1 MNNQRKEIDLHNML
15 KQSVEADE
23 TIILTGAGSSA
34 AVEATIKD
42 LAKAA
47 GKTVSIEHTVG
58 ARFVR
63 FDTGP
68 EAGGQPDARTD
79 RPIALKG

>member
-1 MNNQRKEIDLHNML
+1 MNDQQAEIDLRKML
-15 KQSVEADE
+15 KQHVEAGE
-23 TIILTGAGSSA
+23 TIILTGGGSSA

-47 GKTVSIEHTVG
+47 GKAVSIKQTVG
-58 ARFVR
+58 ARVVQ

-68 EAGGQPDARTD
+68 EAGGQPLSR
-79 RPIALKG
+79 K